1 MRTTYEKFRSDPLLY
16 ASMRSD
22 GSFQKSHRVPREVAF
37 YPFMFQFKYSALRKH
52 RGLRSTWNQED
63 RERKRHD
70 ERLITAITGSY
81 QAVISPYDGDE
92 IYEKAGR

>member
-1 MRTTYEKFRSDPLLY
+1 MARLKKIIL
-16 ASMRSD
+16 
-22 GSFQKSHRVPREVAF
+22 FQVVF
-37 YPFMFQFKYSALRKH
+37 YPFMFQAQFKYSALRKP
-52 RGLRSTWNQED
+52 RRLRSTWNQED

>member
-1 MRTTYEKFRSDPLLY
+1 MARLKKVIL
-16 ASMRSD
+16 
-22 GSFQKSHRVPREVAF
+22 FQVVF
-37 YPFMFQFKYSALRKH
+37 YPFMFQAQFKYSALRKP
-52 RGLRSTWNQED
+52 RRLRFTWNQED